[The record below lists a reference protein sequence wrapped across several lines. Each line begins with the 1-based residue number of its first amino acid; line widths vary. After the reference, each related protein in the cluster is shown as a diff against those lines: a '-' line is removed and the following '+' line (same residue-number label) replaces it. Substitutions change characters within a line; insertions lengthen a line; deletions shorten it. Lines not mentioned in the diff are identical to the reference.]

1 MVRCN
6 KLEALERKRDMI
18 LELQNNVTIQKI
30 IERYGIS
37 ESYARKLKHL
47 AKKDNIVD
55 ELTIKLETKKM
66 EAEELLCRSEV
77 QEEEVINHK
86 INKKIVEK
94 WIYEGI
100 LILRKRGL
108 SISKIS
114 KIYNQPEKKIVM
126 IITKLSYNKQEEQ
139 ALKKNRRKQQWE

>member
-18 LELQNNVTIQKI
+18 SELQNNVPIQKI

-37 ESYARKLKHL
+37 ESYTRKLKHL

-66 EAEELLCRSEV
+66 EAEELFCHSEV

-108 SISKIS
+108 SIAKIS
-114 KIYNQPEKKIVM
+114 KIYNQPEKKIVV
-126 IITKLSYNKQEEQ
+126 IITKLEK
-139 ALKKNRRKQQWE
+139 AR

>member
-1 MVRCN
+1 MRMVRCN

-126 IITKLSYNKQEEQ
+126 IITKLENAKI
-139 ALKKNRRKQQWE
+139 NV

>member
-1 MVRCN
+1 MRMVRCN

-18 LELQNNVTIQKI
+18 SELQNNVPIQKI

-126 IITKLSYNKQEEQ
+126 IITKLET
-139 ALKKNRRKQQWE
+139 KKMGVVL

>member
-1 MVRCN
+1 MRMVRCN

-37 ESYARKLKHL
+37 KSYARKLKHL

-126 IITKLSYNKQEEQ
+126 IITKLETEK
-139 ALKKNRRKQQWE
+139 

>member
-18 LELQNNVTIQKI
+18 SELQNNVTIQKI

-86 INKKIVEK
+86 INKKIVER

-126 IITKLSYNKQEEQ
+126 IITKLETEK
-139 ALKKNRRKQQWE
+139 

>member
-1 MVRCN
+1 MVRCT

-18 LELQNNVTIQKI
+18 SELQNNVPIQKI
-30 IERYGIS
+30 IERYEIS

-86 INKKIVEK
+86 INKKVVEK

-100 LILRKRGL
+100 LILRRRGL

-126 IITKLSYNKQEEQ
+126 IITKLENAKI
-139 ALKKNRRKQQWE
+139 NV

>member
-1 MVRCN
+1 MRMVRCN

-37 ESYARKLKHL
+37 ESYARKLKYL

-126 IITKLSYNKQEEQ
+126 IITKLETEK
-139 ALKKNRRKQQWE
+139 

>member
-1 MVRCN
+1 MRMVRCN

-18 LELQNNVTIQKI
+18 SELQNNVPIQKI

-126 IITKLSYNKQEEQ
+126 IITKLET
-139 ALKKNRRKQQWE
+139 KK

>member
-30 IERYGIS
+30 IEKYGIS

-66 EAEELLCRSEV
+66 EAEELLFRSEV

-126 IITKLSYNKQEEQ
+126 IITKLETEK
-139 ALKKNRRKQQWE
+139 

>member
-1 MVRCN
+1 MVRCT

-18 LELQNNVTIQKI
+18 SELQNNVPIQKI
-30 IERYGIS
+30 IERYEIS

-66 EAEELLCRSEV
+66 KAEELLCRSEV

-86 INKKIVEK
+86 INKKVVEK

-100 LILRKRGL
+100 LILRRRGL

-126 IITKLSYNKQEEQ
+126 IITKLENAKI
-139 ALKKNRRKQQWE
+139 NV

>member
-18 LELQNNVTIQKI
+18 SELQNNVTIQKI

-66 EAEELLCRSEV
+66 KAEELLCRSEV

-126 IITKLSYNKQEEQ
+126 IITKLET
-139 ALKKNRRKQQWE
+139 KK

>member
-77 QEEEVINHK
+77 QEEEVINRK

-126 IITKLSYNKQEEQ
+126 IITKLETEK
-139 ALKKNRRKQQWE
+139 

>member
-18 LELQNNVTIQKI
+18 SELQNNVPIQKI

-37 ESYARKLKHL
+37 KSYARKLKHL

-77 QEEEVINHK
+77 PEEEVINHK

-100 LILRKRGL
+100 LILRGRGL

-126 IITKLSYNKQEEQ
+126 IITKLETEK
-139 ALKKNRRKQQWE
+139 

>member
-18 LELQNNVTIQKI
+18 SELQNNVPIQKI

-126 IITKLSYNKQEEQ
+126 IITKLET
-139 ALKKNRRKQQWE
+139 KK

>member
-1 MVRCN
+1 MRMVRCN

-18 LELQNNVTIQKI
+18 SELQNNVPIQKI

-100 LILRKRGL
+100 LILRRRGL

-126 IITKLSYNKQEEQ
+126 IITKLETEK
-139 ALKKNRRKQQWE
+139 

>member
-1 MVRCN
+1 MRMVRCN

-18 LELQNNVTIQKI
+18 SELQNNVPIQKI

-126 IITKLSYNKQEEQ
+126 IITKLETEK
-139 ALKKNRRKQQWE
+139 

>member
-37 ESYARKLKHL
+37 ESYARKLKYL

-126 IITKLSYNKQEEQ
+126 IITKLETEK
-139 ALKKNRRKQQWE
+139 

>member
-18 LELQNNVTIQKI
+18 SELQNNVPIQKI

-77 QEEEVINHK
+77 PEEEVINHK

-100 LILRKRGL
+100 LILRGRGL

-126 IITKLSYNKQEEQ
+126 IITKLET
-139 ALKKNRRKQQWE
+139 KK

>member
-18 LELQNNVTIQKI
+18 SELQNNVPIQKI

-100 LILRKRGL
+100 LILRRRGL

-126 IITKLSYNKQEEQ
+126 IITKLETEK
-139 ALKKNRRKQQWE
+139 

>member
-18 LELQNNVTIQKI
+18 SELQNNVPIQKI

-66 EAEELLCRSEV
+66 KAEELLCRSEV

-126 IITKLSYNKQEEQ
+126 IITKLETEK
-139 ALKKNRRKQQWE
+139 

>member
-18 LELQNNVTIQKI
+18 SELQNNVPIQKI

-126 IITKLSYNKQEEQ
+126 IITKLETEK
-139 ALKKNRRKQQWE
+139 

>member
-1 MVRCN
+1 MRMVRCN

-126 IITKLSYNKQEEQ
+126 IITKLET
-139 ALKKNRRKQQWE
+139 KK

>member
-1 MVRCN
+1 MVRCT

-18 LELQNNVTIQKI
+18 SELQNNVPIQKI

-66 EAEELLCRSEV
+66 KAEELLCRSEV

-86 INKKIVEK
+86 INKKVVEK

-100 LILRKRGL
+100 LILRRRGL

-126 IITKLSYNKQEEQ
+126 IITKLENAKI
-139 ALKKNRRKQQWE
+139 NV

>member
-1 MVRCN
+1 MRMVRCN

-18 LELQNNVTIQKI
+18 SELQNNVPIQKI

-66 EAEELLCRSEV
+66 EVEELLCRSEV
-77 QEEEVINHK
+77 PEEEVINHK

-100 LILRKRGL
+100 LILRGRGL

-126 IITKLSYNKQEEQ
+126 IITKLETEK
-139 ALKKNRRKQQWE
+139 

>member
-1 MVRCN
+1 MRMVRCN
-6 KLEALERKRDMI
+6 KLGALERKRDMI

-126 IITKLSYNKQEEQ
+126 IITKLETEK
-139 ALKKNRRKQQWE
+139 

>member
-126 IITKLSYNKQEEQ
+126 IITKLETEK
-139 ALKKNRRKQQWE
+139 

>member
-1 MVRCN
+1 MRMVRCN

-77 QEEEVINHK
+77 QEDEVINHK

-126 IITKLSYNKQEEQ
+126 IITKLET
-139 ALKKNRRKQQWE
+139 KK

>member
-18 LELQNNVTIQKI
+18 SELQNNVPIQKI

-37 ESYARKLKHL
+37 ESYARKLKYL
-47 AKKDNIVD
+47 AKKDNIID

-77 QEEEVINHK
+77 QEEEVISHK

-114 KIYNQPEKKIVM
+114 RIYNQPEKKIVM
-126 IITKLSYNKQEEQ
+126 IITKLETQK
-139 ALKKNRRKQQWE
+139 

>member
-6 KLEALERKRDMI
+6 KLEALGRKRDMI
-18 LELQNNVTIQKI
+18 SELQNNVTIQKI

-126 IITKLSYNKQEEQ
+126 IITKLETEK
-139 ALKKNRRKQQWE
+139 

>member
-126 IITKLSYNKQEEQ
+126 IITKLET
-139 ALKKNRRKQQWE
+139 

>member
-66 EAEELLCRSEV
+66 KAEELLCRSEV

-126 IITKLSYNKQEEQ
+126 IITKLETEK
-139 ALKKNRRKQQWE
+139 

>member
-18 LELQNNVTIQKI
+18 SELQNNVPIQKI

-126 IITKLSYNKQEEQ
+126 IITKLETEKFCS
-139 ALKKNRRKQQWE
+139 R

>member
-18 LELQNNVTIQKI
+18 SELQNNVTIQKI

-126 IITKLSYNKQEEQ
+126 IITKLETEK
-139 ALKKNRRKQQWE
+139 

>member
-18 LELQNNVTIQKI
+18 SELQNNVPIQKI

-37 ESYARKLKHL
+37 ESYTRKLKHL

-66 EAEELLCRSEV
+66 EAEELLCHSEV

-108 SISKIS
+108 SIAKIS
-114 KIYNQPEKKIVM
+114 KIYNQPEKKIVV
-126 IITKLSYNKQEEQ
+126 IITKLEK
-139 ALKKNRRKQQWE
+139 AR

>member
-18 LELQNNVTIQKI
+18 SELQNNVPIQKI

-77 QEEEVINHK
+77 PEEEVINHK

-100 LILRKRGL
+100 LILRGRGL

-126 IITKLSYNKQEEQ
+126 IITKLETEK
-139 ALKKNRRKQQWE
+139 

>member
-18 LELQNNVTIQKI
+18 SELQNNVPIQKI

-66 EAEELLCRSEV
+66 EVEELLCRSEV
-77 QEEEVINHK
+77 PEEEVINHK

-100 LILRKRGL
+100 LILRGRGL

-126 IITKLSYNKQEEQ
+126 IITKLETEK
-139 ALKKNRRKQQWE
+139 

>member
-1 MVRCN
+1 MRMVRCN

-18 LELQNNVTIQKI
+18 SELQNNVTIQKI

-86 INKKIVEK
+86 INKKIVER

-126 IITKLSYNKQEEQ
+126 IITKLETEK
-139 ALKKNRRKQQWE
+139 

>member
-66 EAEELLCRSEV
+66 KAEELLCRSEV

-126 IITKLSYNKQEEQ
+126 IITKLET
-139 ALKKNRRKQQWE
+139 KK

>member
-18 LELQNNVTIQKI
+18 SELQNNVPIQKI

-37 ESYARKLKHL
+37 ESYARKLKYL
-47 AKKDNIVD
+47 AKKDNIID

-77 QEEEVINHK
+77 PEEEVINHK

-114 KIYNQPEKKIVM
+114 RIYNQPEKKIVM
-126 IITKLSYNKQEEQ
+126 IITKLEN
-139 ALKKNRRKQQWE
+139 LK

>member
-66 EAEELLCRSEV
+66 EAEELLFRSEV

-126 IITKLSYNKQEEQ
+126 IITKLETEK
-139 ALKKNRRKQQWE
+139 